1 MTYNSGIVKKKIWAV
16 AGGKG
21 GTGKSV
27 ISANLGIALAI
38 LGYRVVLVDADLGAP
53 NLHTCL
59 NIKRPSFT
67 LNDFLTNKVP
77 DLKSILLDTPND
89 NLKLISGGIELLG
102 LANIHYQRK
111 MKLIRHLDKL
121 GAEFIIVD
129 LGGGT
134 TYNTLDFFN
143 LSNEGILICNP
154 EPNARVDAYS
164 FLKNMVWRKL
174 SAFTRNNGVLREV
187 VNRTN
192 YLRENRIFE
201 VSKLLEL
208 VKNEDEDCF
217 QIMKKILNDFRPKL
231 IMNKI
236 RRKSQIDEGKQLV
249 ILTEEFLK
257 IRLEYLGYVEI
268 DQHVID
274 STEMMMPFI
283 LEYPKCEASKN
294 IFQII
299 KNLIGGKEE
308 EKSFRHFKKDMKIEA
323 RQWH

>member
-1 MTYNSGIVKKKIWAV
+1 MTYNSEIVKKKVWAV

-27 ISANLGIALAI
+27 ISANLGIALAS
-38 LGYRVVLVDADLGAP
+38 LGYRVILVDADLGAP

-67 LNDFLTNKVP
+67 LNDFLTNRVP
-77 DLKSILLDTPND
+77 DLKSILLDTPNN

-111 MKLIRHLDKL
+111 MKLIRHLNKL

-143 LSNEGILICNP
+143 LSNEGILVCNP

-164 FLKNMVWRKL
+164 FLKNVVWRKL

-187 VNRTN
+187 INRTN
-192 YLRENRIFE
+192 YLQENRIFE

-208 VKNEDEDCF
+208 VKNEDENCF
-217 QIMKKILNDFRPKL
+217 RMMGKILNDFKPKL
-231 IMNKI
+231 IMNKV
-236 RRKSQIDEGKQLV
+236 RRRSQIDEGKQLV

-257 IRLEYLGYVEI
+257 VKLEYLGYIEI

-274 STEMMMPFI
+274 STERMMPFV

-308 EKSFRHFKKDMKIEA
+308 EKSFRHFKKDMRIEA
-323 RQWH
+323 RQWK